1 MKIVIAGGTGFIGE
15 PLVRSL
21 LGRGDVA
28 VLTRDPAHVRAGR
41 AVLWQPSDGEWT
53 REIADADVVIN
64 LAGEN
69 IAAGRWSVER
79 KRRLIDSRLE
89 ATRALVAALR
99 KAPNPNRTFIS
110 ASAVGFY
117 GDRADDV
124 MDETSTSGKGFL
136 ADLVVK
142 WEEAARAAEAIS
154 RLVILR
160 FGVVLDTGGGAL
172 AKMLLPFKL
181 GMGGPIGSGRQWM
194 SWIDRV
200 DAVRIVEWVI
210 DNRDARGVYNA
221 TAPAPVRNREFTAE
235 LGRALHRPAIL
246 PAPGFAI
253 RAAFGQMG
261 EETVL
266 AGQRVEPKH
275 ALTEGFTFQ
284 SPTLRAALARIF

>member
-99 KAPNPNRTFIS
+99 KTPNPNRTFIS

-181 GMGGPIGSGRQWM
+181 GLGGPIGSGRQWM
-194 SWIDRV
+194 SWIDRM
-200 DAVRIVEWVI
+200 DAVRIVEWAI

-221 TAPAPVRNREFTAE
+221 TAPAPVRNREFSAE

-246 PAPGFAI
+246 PAPAFAI

-275 ALTEGFTFQ
+275 ALAEGFTFQ
-284 SPTLRAALARIF
+284 SPTLRAALERIF

>member
-21 LGRGDVA
+21 EGRGDVV
-28 VLTRDPAHVRAGR
+28 VLTRDAAHVKAGR
-41 AVLWQPSDGEWT
+41 PVHWQPRDGEWT

-69 IAAGRWSVER
+69 IGSGRWTAER
-79 KRRLIDSRLE
+79 KRQLVESRIE

-110 ASAVGFY
+110 ASAVGYY
-117 GDRADDV
+117 GDRRDEV
-124 MDETSTSGKGFL
+124 MDETSAPGSGFL
-136 ADLVVK
+136 SDLVVK
-142 WEEAARAAEAIS
+142 WEDAARAAEAIS
-154 RLVILR
+154 RLVIVR

-181 GMGGPIGSGRQWM
+181 GLGGPIGSGRQWM

-200 DAVRIVEWVI
+200 DAIRIVEWAI
-210 DNRDARGVYNA
+210 DNPAVRGVYNA
-221 TAPAPVRNREFTAE
+221 TAPEPVRNREFTAE
-235 LGRALHRPAIL
+235 LGRALHRPAIV
-246 PAPGFAI
+246 PAPAFAI

-261 EETVL
+261 AETVL

-275 ALTEGFTFQ
+275 ALAEGFTFR
-284 SPTLRAALARIF
+284 SPTLPAAFARIF